1 MLVPAGRGKQITSQL
16 AAAQVLPAVPAATPQ
31 MARSATA
38 LAGRES
44 PSARSSG
51 EGRPHVV
58 KGGESLA
65 SVARSHGMEP
75 RTLAEFNGML
85 ASEPLLPGQTLRIPG
100 DASSAA
106 VLTHRVA
113 RGDSLDTIAR
123 RYGVTVRDIKRWNRF
138 AANEVKVGDLIR
150 IRKGSS

>member
-1 MLVPAGRGKQITSQL
+1 MD
-16 AAAQVLPAVPAATPQ
+16 
-31 MARSATA
+31 
-38 LAGRES
+38 
-44 PSARSSG
+44 SSD

-58 KGGESLA
+58 KGGETLV
-65 SVARSHGMEP
+65 SVARAHGMEP

-85 ASEPLLPGQTLRIPG
+85 VSEPLLPGQTLRIPG
-100 DASSAA
+100 NATSAS

-123 RYGVTVRDIKRWNRF
+123 RYGVTVRDIKRWNRV